1 MERISIVTIRPVT
14 VDDAAAF
21 LVLRQQVDLETKF
34 MMLEPGERQSTVEQE
49 RKRLAA
55 ITTSDNQQT
64 FLAEDDGQLVGW
76 LWANGG
82 TFRRNHHNVHIVIG
96 IKAAYT
102 NQGIGTRL
110 FQACEAWARERGLHR
125 LELTVMTHN
134 HLGIALYKKMGFQ
147 IEGTAPDALRVDGA
161 YVDLH
166 YMSKLL

>member
-1 MERISIVTIRPVT
+1 MITIRPAII
-14 VDDAAAF
+14 DDAAAF
-21 LVLRQQVDLETKF
+21 LDLRHHVDLETKF
-34 MMLEPGERQSTVEQE
+34 MMLEPGERQTTVEQE
-49 RKRLAA
+49 RERLAA
-55 ITTSDNQQT
+55 TGKSDNKQT

-82 TFRRNHHNVHIVIG
+82 DYRRNHHSVHIVIG
-96 IKAAYT
+96 IRTAHT

-134 HLGIALYKKMGFQ
+134 HLGIALYQKMGFA
-147 IEGTAPDALRVDGA
+147 IEGTASDALRVDGE